1 MLNKLRALFS
11 LTQKFGLGWLLFRAG
26 YALRMRLGILRW
38 QFPVYEW
45 DDRPLKVWLKTEIP
59 SEPADYLAW
68 RNAHAPKFFFD
79 EIPPLPRD
87 LGWTPQLAVDEA
99 EKILAGE
106 LRYFEHTPYQIGFPP
121 DWHLDPRAN
130 LRVDATKHWSQI
142 PDYGAYDIKF
152 IWEASRFSQVYALMR
167 AYAFN
172 KDERYPEAFW
182 TLVEDWARTNPP
194 QRGPNWK
201 CGQET
206 SLRLLAWT
214 FGLYAFADAPSS
226 TPTRRARLTQLIA
239 AQAERVYRNM
249 DFAVSTRGN
258 HAMSEGFGIW
268 LAGTLFPEL
277 KHAKTYRALGREVLE
292 REAATHIFPD
302 GAYSM
307 YSLNYH
313 RFILHVYFLAMRLGE
328 LNDDRFSDALTQSIS
343 RSLDFFAQ
351 LIQPESGEM
360 PVYGSNDGALVCP
373 LDSCD
378 FTDYRPTLQM
388 GWVLIH
394 GERLFEE
401 GAWDES
407 LFWLWGGRQPHVVTT
422 LRSALEG
429 SAVSGRLKSPLHGQS
444 NSAFPNG
451 GVHILRGLSSAAFIR
466 CAHYRERP
474 SHADQ
479 LHLDLWM
486 RGQNVAIDAGT
497 FLYNGQGLWQNGL
510 ARTSVHN
517 TVTVDDADQMLWFSR
532 FTWGEWARGHV
543 LKQGEREWQGE
554 HDGYARFGVKHVRTV
569 LSLDDDRWLIVDRL
583 SGNRPHR
590 FSLQWLLNDFP
601 IVGRNGIPTHSESIP
616 THSESLLTFESN
628 WTTTEKESNSF
639 HLLHRTENFQI
650 RMGLLEGEAKFSLVR
665 GDENS
670 TRGWRSRYYGQK
682 EPALS
687 AMLETERAEAVFWTF
702 FGFEG
707 DSVASSDQILNLKL
721 SGRSLNIHI
730 ATPDTI
736 R

>member
-1 MLNKLRALFS
+1 MLNKLRALSS
-11 LTQKFGLGWLLFRAG
+11 LYKRFGLRWLLFRFT
-26 YALRMRLGILRW
+26 YALRMRLGILRL

-45 DDRPLKVWLKTEIP
+45 DERPLKFWLKPEVP
-59 SEPADYLAW
+59 SDPESYIAW
-68 RNAHAPKFFFD
+68 RNQHAPKFFFD
-79 EIPPLPRD
+79 GIPPLPD
-87 LGWTPQLAVDEA
+87 APSWDPQLAVGEA

-106 LRYFEHTPYQIGFPP
+106 LRYFERTPYPIGFPP
-121 DWHLDPRAN
+121 DWLLDPRTGI
-130 LRVDATKHWSQI
+130 RVDARRHWSQI

-152 IWEASRFSQVYALMR
+152 IWEASRFNQVYALMR
-167 AYAFN
+167 AYAFK

-182 TLVEDWARTNPP
+182 TLVEDWARMNPP

-214 FGLYAFADAPSS
+214 FGLFAFRDAES
-226 TPTRRARLTQLIA
+226 TTAARTARLTQLIA
-239 AQAERVYRNM
+239 AQADRVHRNL

-258 HAMSEGFGIW
+258 HAMSESFGIW

-277 KHAKTYRALGREVLE
+277 KRAETYRALGRAVLE

-328 LNDDRFSDALTQSIS
+328 LNGDRFSDALYQSIS
-343 RSLDFFAQ
+343 RSLDFLAQ
-351 LIQPESGEM
+351 LIEPASGEM
-360 PVYGSNDGALVCP
+360 PVFGSNDGALVCP

-388 GWVLIH
+388 GWYLLH
-394 GERLFEE
+394 GKRLFDA

-407 LFWLWGGRQPHVVTT
+407 LFWLAGE
-422 LRSALEG
+422 SALK
-429 SAVSGRLKSPLHGQS
+429 SGRDAAPRRADA
-444 NSAFPNG
+444 NFPDG
-451 GVHILRGLSSAAFIR
+451 GVYILRGESSAAFIR
-466 CAHYRERP
+466 CADYRERP

-479 LHLDLWM
+479 LHVDLWM
-486 RGQNVAIDAGT
+486 RGQNVAVDAGT
-497 FLYNGQGLWQNGL
+497 FLYNGGGLWQNGL

-517 TVTVDDADQMLWFSR
+517 TVTVDGADQMLRFSR
-532 FTWGEWARGHV
+532 FTWGEWSRGRV
-543 LKQGEREWQGE
+543 LKQTEREWQGE
-554 HDGYARFGVKHVRTV
+554 HDGYARFGVQHIRSVI
-569 LSLDDDRWLIVDRL
+569 SLEADCWLVVDRL
-583 SGNRPHR
+583 RGDRPHR

-601 IVGRNGIPTHSESIP
+601 YSVMPEVTEIRLKSETDIIV
-616 THSESLLTFESN
+616 
-628 WTTTEKESNSF
+628 
-639 HLLHRTENFQI
+639 
-650 RMGLLEGEAKFSLVR
+650 RMGLLAGDAQFSLVR

-682 EPALS
+682 ELALS
-687 AMLETERAEAVFWTF
+687 LMLETERADAVFWTF

-707 DSVASSDQILNLKL
+707 DKVSTAGQNLELVVA
-721 SGRSLNIHI
+721 GRSIEI
-730 ATPDTI
+730 PITM
-736 R
+736 

>member
-1 MLNKLRALFS
+1 MPNKLRSLFS
-11 LTQKFGLGWLLFRAG
+11 LTQKFGLRWLLFRAG

-45 DDRPLKVWLKTEIP
+45 DDRPLKTWLKAEIP
-59 SEPADYLAW
+59 SEPETYLAW
-68 RNAHAPKFFFD
+68 RKQHTPKFFFA
-79 EIPPLPRD
+79 EIPSFPSNPT
-87 LGWTPQLAVDEA
+87 WNPQLAVDEA

-121 DWHLDPRAN
+121 DWHLDPRTN
-130 LRVDATKHWSQI
+130 IRVDATKHWSQI

-152 IWEASRFSQVYALMR
+152 IWEASRFNQVYALMR
-167 AYAFN
+167 AYAFK
-172 KDERYPEAFW
+172 KDTRYPEAFW

-226 TPTRRARLTQLIA
+226 TPTRRAHLTQLIA
-239 AQAERVYRNM
+239 AQADRVRRNI

-277 KHAKTYRALGREVLE
+277 KRAETYRALGREVLE
-292 REAATHIFPD
+292 REAAMHIFAD
-302 GAYSM
+302 GTYSM

-313 RFILHVYFLAMRLGE
+313 RFILHVYFLALRLGE
-328 LNDDRFSDALTQSIS
+328 LNDARFSDALYQSIS

-388 GWVLIH
+388 GWMLIH
-394 GERLFEE
+394 GERLFGA

-407 LFWLWGGRQPHVVTT
+407 LFWLWGGRLTPALAGGARESPQLLQSQPSLTNTPQPTKVGFAKV
-422 LRSALEG
+422 G
-429 SAVSGRLKSPLHGQS
+429 AVSNRT
-444 NSAFPNG
+444 FPDG
-451 GVHILRGLSSAAFIR
+451 GVHILRGEASAAFIR
-466 CAHYRERP
+466 CADYRERP

-479 LHLDLWM
+479 LHVDLWM
-486 RGQNVAIDAGT
+486 RGQNIAVDAGT
-497 FLYNGQGLWQNGL
+497 FLYNGQGFWQNGL

-517 TVTVDDADQMLWFSR
+517 TVTVDASDQMLWFSR
-532 FTWGEWARGHV
+532 FTWGEWARGRV
-543 LKQGEREWQGE
+543 LKHDEREWQGE
-554 HDGYARFGVKHVRTV
+554 HDGYARVGVKHVRSV
-569 LSLDDDRWLIVDRL
+569 ISLEEDRWLIVDRL

-601 IVGRNGIPTHSESIP
+601 VVGRNGISTY
-616 THSESLLTFESN
+616 ESN
-628 WTTTEKESNSF
+628 WTMAGKESNSF

-650 RMGLLEGEAKFSLVR
+650 RMGLLEGDAKFSLMR

-707 DSVASSDQILNLKL
+707 DAVSVSGQDLEIVVA
-721 SGRSLNIHI
+721 GRSKEISLIL
-730 ATPDTI
+730 
-736 R
+736 

>member
-11 LTQKFGLGWLLFRAG
+11 LYQRFGLRWLLFRFT
-26 YALRMRLGILRW
+26 YALRMRLGILRA

-45 DDRPLKVWLKTEIP
+45 DDHPLKFWLKPETP
-59 SEPADYLAW
+59 SAPEEYLAW
-68 RNAHAPKFFFD
+68 RKQHAPKFFFD
-79 EIPPLPRD
+79 GIPSLPSD
-87 LGWTPQLAVDEA
+87 PAWHPQLAVDEA

-121 DWHLDPRAN
+121 DWHLDPRTN
-130 LRVDATKHWSQI
+130 IRVDATKHWSQI

-152 IWEASRFSQVYALMR
+152 IWEASRFSQVYILMR

-172 KDERYPEAFW
+172 KDERYPAAFW
-182 TLVEDWARTNPP
+182 ALVEDWMRNNPP

-206 SLRLLAWT
+206 SLRILAWT

-226 TPTRRARLTQLIA
+226 TPTRRALLTQLIA
-239 AQAERVYRNM
+239 AQAERVYCNI

-258 HAMSEGFGIW
+258 HAMSESFGIW

-277 KHAKTYRALGREVLE
+277 KHAETYRSLGREILE
-292 REAATHIFPD
+292 REAATHIFAD

-328 LNDDRFSDALTQSIS
+328 LNDARFSDALYQSIS

-351 LIQPESGEM
+351 LIQPERGEM

-394 GERLFEE
+394 GKRLFEA

-407 LFWLWGGRQPHVVTT
+407 MFWLNGEQA
-422 LRSALEG
+422 LRSERDAAPRQMNQNFLD
-429 SAVSGRLKSPLHGQS
+429 
-444 NSAFPNG
+444 G
-451 GVHILRGLSSAAFIR
+451 GTHILRGESSAVFIR
-466 CAHYRERP
+466 CADFRERP

-479 LHLDLWM
+479 LHVDLWM

-532 FTWGEWARGHV
+532 FTWGEWACGRV
-543 LKQGEREWQGE
+543 LKHDEHLWQGE
-554 HDGYARFGVKHVRTV
+554 HNGYARFGVKHTRSV
-569 LSLDDDRWLIVDRL
+569 LSLEDDRWLILDHLVG
-583 SGNRPHR
+583 SRPHR
-590 FSLQWLLNDFP
+590 FSLQWLLSDLAYSA
-601 IVGRNGIPTHSESIP
+601 IPEQNLI
-616 THSESLLTFESN
+616 SLLAETN
-628 WTTTEKESNSF
+628 K
-639 HLLHRTENFQI
+639 FQI
-650 RMGLLEGEAKFSLVR
+650 RMGLLEGQSKFSLVR
-665 GDENS
+665 GDANS

-707 DSVASSDQILNLKL
+707 DIVSASEQNVELMVADRPMNI
-721 SGRSLNIHI
+721 SL
-730 ATPDTI
+730 AELF

>member
-11 LTQKFGLGWLLFRAG
+11 LYQRFGFRWLLFRAG
-26 YALRMRLGILRW
+26 YALRMRLGILRA

-45 DDRPLKVWLKTEIP
+45 DDRPLKFWLKPDVP
-59 SEPADYLAW
+59 SAPEEYLAW
-68 RNAHAPKFFFD
+68 RKQHAPKFFFD
-79 EIPPLPRD
+79 ALPS
-87 LGWTPQLAVDEA
+87 LPNNPSWNPQLAVDEA

-121 DWHLDPRAN
+121 DWHLDPRTGI
-130 LRVDATKHWSQI
+130 RVDATKHWSQI

-167 AYAFN
+167 AYVFH
-172 KDERYPEAFW
+172 KDERYPAAFW
-182 TLVEDWARTNPP
+182 TLVEDWARNNPP

-226 TPTRRARLTQLIA
+226 TPTRRAHLTQLIA
-239 AQAERVYRNM
+239 AQAERVHRNI

-258 HAMSEGFGIW
+258 HAMSEGFGLW

-277 KHAKTYRALGREVLE
+277 KHAETYRSLGREILE
-292 REAATHIFPD
+292 REAARHIFAD

-328 LNDDRFSDALTQSIS
+328 LNDARFSDALYRSIS

-394 GERLFEE
+394 GERLFEA

-407 LFWLWGGRQPHVVTT
+407 IFWLWGGRMN
-422 LRSALEG
+422 
-429 SAVSGRLKSPLHGQS
+429 SPLHLQSRPSSAGQS
-444 NSAFPNG
+444 AKADFAGVGATSSRLFPDG
-451 GVHILRGLSSAAFIR
+451 GLHILRGQSSAAFIR
-466 CAHYRERP
+466 CVDYRERP

-479 LHLDLWM
+479 LHVDLWM
-486 RGQNVAIDAGT
+486 RGQNIAIDAGT

-517 TVTVDDADQMLWFSR
+517 TVTVDGSDQMLWFSR
-532 FTWGEWARGHV
+532 FTWGEWARGRV
-543 LKQGEREWQGE
+543 LKHDERLWQGE
-554 HDGYARFGVKHVRTV
+554 HDGYARFGVNHTRSVI
-569 LSLDDDRWLIVDRL
+569 SLDDDRWLIVDRL
-583 SGNRPHR
+583 VGARPHR

-601 IVGRNGIPTHSESIP
+601 IVGRNAIPTHV
-616 THSESLLTFESN
+616 HESN
-628 WTTTEKESNSF
+628 WTTTGKESNSF
-639 HLLHRTENFQI
+639 HLSHRTEKFQI
-650 RMGLLEGEAKFSLVR
+650 RMGLLEGQSNFSLVR

-687 AMLETERAEAVFWTF
+687 VRLDADRADAVFWTF
-702 FGFEG
+702 FGFDG
-707 DSVASSDQILNLKL
+707 DRVTSSQENLEVKF
-721 SGRSLNIHI
+721 GRHSIVL
-730 ATPDTI
+730 PLKV
-736 R
+736 

>member
-1 MLNKLRALFS
+1 MLNKFRSLFS
-11 LTQKFGLGWLLFRAG
+11 LTKKFGLGWILFRFT
-26 YALRMRLGILRW
+26 YALRMRLGILRA

-45 DDRPLKVWLKTEIP
+45 DDRPLKTWLKPDVP
-59 SEPADYLAW
+59 SAPKEYLAW
-68 RNAHAPKFFFD
+68 RKQHAPKFFFD
-79 EIPPLPRD
+79 AIPSLPNNPS
-87 LGWTPQLAVDEA
+87 WNPQRAVDEA

-121 DWHLDPRAN
+121 DWHLDPRTGI
-130 LRVDATKHWSQI
+130 RVDATKHWSQI

-152 IWEASRFSQVYALMR
+152 IWEASRFSQVYTLMR

-172 KDERYPEAFW
+172 KDERYPAAFW

-226 TPTRRARLTQLIA
+226 TPKRRAHLTQLIA
-239 AQAERVYRNM
+239 AQAERVHRNI

-258 HAMSEGFGIW
+258 HAMSEGFGLW

-277 KHAKTYRALGREVLE
+277 KHAETYRALGREILE
-292 REAATHIFPD
+292 REAATHIFAD

-313 RFILHVYFLAMRLGE
+313 RFILHVYFLAMRMGE
-328 LNDDRFSDALTQSIS
+328 LNDARFSDALYQSIS

-394 GERLFEE
+394 GERLFEA

-407 LFWLWGGRQPHVVTT
+407 LFWLWGGR
-422 LRSALEG
+422 
-429 SAVSGRLKSPLHGQS
+429 LKSPQLLQS
-444 NSAFPNG
+444 QPSLTNTPQPTKVGFAKVGAVSNRTFLDG
-451 GVHILRGLSSAAFIR
+451 GLHILRGQSSAAFIR
-466 CAHYRERP
+466 CVDYRERP

-479 LHLDLWM
+479 LHVDLWI
-486 RGQNVAIDAGT
+486 RGQNIAVDAGT

-517 TVTVDDADQMLWFSR
+517 TVTVDASDQMLWFSR
-532 FTWGEWARGHV
+532 FTWGEWAHGRV

-554 HDGYARFGVKHVRTV
+554 HDGYARFGVKHVRSV
-569 LSLDDDRWLIVDRL
+569 ISLDDDRWLVVDRL
-583 SGNRPHR
+583 VGSRPHR

-601 IVGRNGIPTHSESIP
+601 YSVTPEQNLI
-616 THSESLLTFESN
+616 SLLTE
-628 WTTTEKESNSF
+628 TGKI
-639 HLLHRTENFQI
+639 RI
-650 RMGLLEGEAKFSLVR
+650 RMGLLEGDAKFSLVR

-687 AMLETERAEAVFWTF
+687 AMLETERAEATFWTF
-702 FGFEG
+702 FGFER
-707 DSVASSDQILNLKL
+707 DMVSVSKKNLEVTFP
-721 SGRSLNIHI
+721 GRTMNFSL
-730 ATPDTI
+730 AD
-736 R
+736 

>member
-11 LTQKFGLGWLLFRAG
+11 LYQRFGLRWLLFRAG
-26 YALRMRLGILRW
+26 YALRMRLGILRA

-45 DDRPLKVWLKTEIP
+45 DDRPLKYWLKHDVP
-59 SEPADYLAW
+59 SDPEKYLAW
-68 RNAHAPKFFFD
+68 RNGHAPKFFLD
-79 EIPPLPRD
+79 KIPSLPRD
-87 LGWTPQLAVDEA
+87 PSWNPQLAVDEA

-121 DWHLDPRAN
+121 DWHLDPRTN

-152 IWEASRFSQVYALMR
+152 IWEASRFSQVYTLMR

-182 TLVEDWARTNPP
+182 TLVEDWMRNNPP

-206 SLRLLAWT
+206 SLRILAWT

-226 TPTRRARLTQLIA
+226 TPTRRALLTQLIA
-239 AQAERVYRNM
+239 AQTERVYRNI

-258 HAMSEGFGIW
+258 HAMSEGFGLW

-277 KHAKTYRALGREVLE
+277 KHAETYRALGREILE
-292 REAATHIFPD
+292 REAAAHIFAD

-328 LNDDRFSDALTQSIS
+328 LNDARFSDALYQSIS

-394 GERLFEE
+394 GERFFDA

-407 LFWLWGGRQPHVVTT
+407 LFWLWGGR
-422 LRSALEG
+422 
-429 SAVSGRLKSPLHGQS
+429 GRLKSPQPLQS
-444 NSAFPNG
+444 RPSSAGASELAKADFAGVGAVSNRTFPDG
-451 GVHILRGLSSAAFIR
+451 GVHILRGQSSAAFIR
-466 CAHYRERP
+466 CADYRERP

-479 LHLDLWM
+479 LHVDLWM
-486 RGQNVAIDAGT
+486 RGQNVAVDAGT
-497 FLYNGQGLWQNGL
+497 FLYNGQELWQNGL

-517 TVTVDDADQMLWFSR
+517 TVTVDGADQMLWFSR
-532 FTWGEWARGHV
+532 FTWGAWARGRV
-543 LKQGEREWQGE
+543 LKHGEREWQGE
-554 HDGYARFGVKHVRTV
+554 HDGYARFGVKHTRSVI
-569 LSLDDDRWLIVDRL
+569 SLDDDRWLVVDRL
-583 SGNRPHR
+583 AGNRQRH

-601 IVGRNGIPTHSESIP
+601 HSVTPEQNLIRLSTGTDEI
-616 THSESLLTFESN
+616 
-628 WTTTEKESNSF
+628 
-639 HLLHRTENFQI
+639 QI
-650 RMGLLEGEAKFSLVR
+650 RMGLLEGDAKFSLVR

-702 FGFEG
+702 FGFDG
-707 DSVASSDQILNLKL
+707 DMVSASGQDLEIVVD
-721 SGRSLNIHI
+721 GRSKEISLIL
-730 ATPDTI
+730 
-736 R
+736 

>member
-1 MLNKLRALFS
+1 
-11 LTQKFGLGWLLFRAG
+11 
-26 YALRMRLGILRW
+26 MRLGILRW

-79 EIPPLPRD
+79 EIPHLPRD
-87 LGWTPQLAVDEA
+87 LKWTPQLAVDEA
-99 EKILAGE
+99 ERILAGE

-130 LRVDATKHWSQI
+130 IRVDASKHWSQI

-152 IWEASRFSQVYALMR
+152 IWEASRFNQVYALMR
-167 AYAFN
+167 AYAFT

-258 HAMSEGFGIW
+258 HAMSEGFGVW

-277 KHAKTYRALGREVLE
+277 KHAETYRALGRKVLE

-313 RFILHVYFLAMRLGE
+313 RFILHIYFLAMRLGE

-360 PVYGSNDGALVCP
+360 PAYGSNDGALVCP

-407 LFWLWGGRQPHVVTT
+407 LFWLWGGRMNSPQP
-422 LRSALEG
+422 LQSRPSSARASQSAKADFVG
-429 SAVSGRLKSPLHGQS
+429 VGAVSNRPT
-444 NSAFPNG
+444 FPDG
-451 GVHILRGLSSAAFIR
+451 GVHILRGQSSAAFIR
-466 CAHYRERP
+466 CADYRERP

-486 RGQNVAIDAGT
+486 RGQNIAVDAGT
-497 FLYNGQGLWQNGL
+497 YLYNGQGLWQNGL

-517 TVTVDDADQMLWFSR
+517 TVTVDASDQMLWFSR

-569 LSLDDDRWLIVDRL
+569 LSLDDDRWLVVDRL
-583 SGNRPHR
+583 SGNRQRH

-601 IVGRNGIPTHSESIP
+601 YTVTPEENLIFLRSAKSPDFALQSRETLESALIV
-616 THSESLLTFESN
+616 
-628 WTTTEKESNSF
+628 
-639 HLLHRTENFQI
+639 

-687 AMLETERAEAVFWTF
+687 AMLETERVETVFWTF

>member
-1 MLNKLRALFS
+1 MLNKFRALFS
-11 LTQKFGLGWLLFRAG
+11 LYKRFGLRWLLFRAG
-26 YALRMRLGILRW
+26 YALRMRLGILRA

-45 DDRPLKVWLKTEIP
+45 DDRPLKSWFKPDVP
-59 SEPADYLAW
+59 SDPEQYLAW
-68 RNAHAPKFFFD
+68 RNEHAPKFFFD
-79 EIPPLPRD
+79 GIPSLPSD
-87 LGWTPQLAVDEA
+87 PAWNPQLAVDEA

-106 LRYFEHTPYQIGFPP
+106 LRYFEHTPYPIGFPP
-121 DWHLDPRAN
+121 DWHLDPRTN
-130 LRVDATKHWSQI
+130 IRVDATKHWSQI

-152 IWEASRFSQVYALMR
+152 IWEASRFSQVYTLMR

-172 KDERYPEAFW
+172 RDERYPQAFW

-226 TPTRRARLTQLIA
+226 TPTRRARLTQLVA
-239 AQAERVYRNM
+239 AQAERVHRNI

-258 HAMSEGFGIW
+258 HAMSESFGIW

-277 KHAKTYRALGREVLE
+277 EHAETYRALGREILE
-292 REAATHIFPD
+292 REAATHIFAD

-313 RFILHVYFLAMRLGE
+313 RFILHVYFLALRLGE
-328 LNDDRFSDALTQSIS
+328 LNNARFSDALYQSIS

-394 GERLFEE
+394 GERLFDA

-407 LFWLWGGRQPHVVTT
+407 IFWLWGGRMNSPQR
-422 LRSALEG
+422 LRSRP
-429 SAVSGRLKSPLHGQS
+429 SSPGQS
-444 NSAFPNG
+444 AKVGFAGVGVREASNRPTFPDG
-451 GVHILRGLSSAAFIR
+451 GLHILRGQSSAAFIR
-466 CAHYRERP
+466 CADYRERP

-479 LHLDLWM
+479 LHVDLWM
-486 RGQNVAIDAGT
+486 RGQNIAVDAGT

-517 TVTVDDADQMLWFSR
+517 TVTVDSADQMLWFSR
-532 FTWGEWARGHV
+532 FTWGEWARGRV
-543 LKQGEREWQGE
+543 LKHDEHYWQGE
-554 HDGYARFGVKHVRTV
+554 HNGYARFGVQHTRSV
-569 LSLDDDRWLIVDRL
+569 LSLEDDRWLILDHLV
-583 SGNRPHR
+583 GNRPHR
-590 FSLQWLLNDFP
+590 FSLQWLLNDLP
-601 IVGRNGIPTHSESIP
+601 HSVRPEQNLISLS
-616 THSESLLTFESN
+616 SETD
-628 WTTTEKESNSF
+628 K
-639 HLLHRTENFQI
+639 FQI
-650 RMGLLEGEAKFSLVR
+650 RMGLLEGQSKFSLVR
-665 GDENS
+665 GDEGS

-707 DSVASSDQILNLKL
+707 DTVTL
-721 SGRSLNIHI
+721 SGAGLDLAIGRRAMRISLN
-730 ATPDTI
+730 DLTI
-736 R
+736 KDG

>member
-11 LTQKFGLGWLLFRAG
+11 LYKRFGLCWLLFRFA

-45 DDRPLKVWLKTEIP
+45 NDRPLKVWLKPDAP
-59 SEPADYLAW
+59 SAPEEYLAW
-68 RNAHAPKFFFD
+68 RRQRAPKFFFD
-79 EIPPLPRD
+79 AIPSLPNNPS
-87 LGWTPQLAVDEA
+87 WNPQLAVDEA

-106 LRYFEHTPYQIGFPP
+106 LRYFEHTPCQIGFPP
-121 DWHLDPRAN
+121 DWHLDPRTN
-130 LRVDATKHWSQI
+130 VRVDATKHWSQI

-152 IWEASRFSQVYALMR
+152 IWEASRFSQVYTLMR

-172 KDERYPEAFW
+172 KDERYPAAFW
-182 TLVEDWARTNPP
+182 TLVEDWMRNNPP

-214 FGLYAFADAPSS
+214 FGLYAFSDAPSS
-226 TPTRRARLTQLIA
+226 TPTRRALLTQLIA
-239 AQAERVYRNM
+239 AQTERVHRNI

-258 HAMSEGFGIW
+258 HAMSEGFGLW

-277 KHAKTYRALGREVLE
+277 KRAETYRAIGREILE
-292 REAATHIFPD
+292 REAATHIFAD

-328 LNDDRFSDALTQSIS
+328 LNDARFSDALYQSIS

-388 GWVLIH
+388 GWRLVH
-394 GERLFEE
+394 GKSLFDA

-407 LFWLWGGRQPHVVTT
+407 LFWLWGESA
-422 LRSALEG
+422 LRSERDAAPRQMSQG
-429 SAVSGRLKSPLHGQS
+429 
-444 NSAFPNG
+444 FPDG
-451 GVHILRGLSSAAFIR
+451 GVHILRGQSSVAFIR
-466 CAHYRERP
+466 CADYRERP

-479 LHLDLWM
+479 LHVDLWM
-486 RGQNVAIDAGT
+486 RGQNIAVDAGT
-497 FLYNGQGLWQNGL
+497 YLYNGQGLWQNGL

-532 FTWGEWARGHV
+532 FTWGEWARGRV
-543 LKQGEREWQGE
+543 LKHDEHVWQGE
-554 HDGYARFGVKHVRTV
+554 HNGYARFGVKHIRLVI
-569 LSLDDDRWLIVDRL
+569 SLEEDRWLVVDHLSGDRL
-583 SGNRPHR
+583 HR

-601 IVGRNGIPTHSESIP
+601 YSVVPEENAIRLKGESD
-616 THSESLLTFESN
+616 FYV
-628 WTTTEKESNSF
+628 
-639 HLLHRTENFQI
+639 
-650 RMGLLEGEAKFSLVR
+650 RMGLLEGDAKFSLVR
-665 GDENS
+665 GDERS
-670 TRGWRSRYYGQK
+670 TRGWRSRHYGQK

-687 AMLETERAEAVFWTF
+687 VRLDADRAEAVFWTF
-702 FGFEG
+702 FGFDG
-707 DSVASSDQILNLKL
+707 DSVLPSGQNLELKIANRSICLSIVSSGELMKQIY
-721 SGRSLNIHI
+721 
-730 ATPDTI
+730 P
-736 R
+736 